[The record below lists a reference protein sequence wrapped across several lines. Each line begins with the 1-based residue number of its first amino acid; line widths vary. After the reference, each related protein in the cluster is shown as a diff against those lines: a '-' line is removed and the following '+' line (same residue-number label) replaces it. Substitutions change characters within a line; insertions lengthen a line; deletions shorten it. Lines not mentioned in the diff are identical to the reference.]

1 MPFDPKIQKLQAEL
15 SRLGLSPG
23 TLDGLVGRRTI
34 QAIDAFY
41 TQHELMRARRG
52 IGKIDLETVSDAVK
66 EAQEVTEGLTPQ
78 QFDKIYSKA
87 PDDYRKPLNDAMR
100 EGLITGARREM
111 FLAQL
116 GHESAGLKYMEEI
129 ASGEAYENRRDLG
142 NTHVG
147 DGKRFKGRGPIQLTG
162 RANYRRFGK
171 LLGLDLEGDPKVAAE
186 PEVGFRVAVMYW
198 TDRNLNALADAN
210 DYRQIT
216 RRINGGYNGWED
228 RCNWLKGVR
237 KYI

>member
-1 MPFDPKIQKLQAEL
+1 MSFDSKIQRLQTNL
-15 SRLGLSPG
+15 SRLGFSPG
-23 TLDGLVGRRTI
+23 SLDGLVGRRTI
-34 QAIDAFY
+34 QALDALY
-41 TQHELMRARRG
+41 THHELLRARQG
-52 IGKIDLETVSDAVK
+52 IGKADIEVVDDAVK
-66 EAQEVTEGLTPQ
+66 EAREAADGLTRS

-129 ASGEAYENRRDLG
+129 ASGEAYEGRRDLG
-142 NTHVG
+142 NLHIG

-171 LLGLDLEGDPKVAAE
+171 LLDLDLEGDPKVAAE
-186 PEVGFRVAVMYW
+186 PGVGFRVAVMYW
-198 TDRNLNALADAN
+198 TDHGLNALADAN

-216 RRINGGYNGWED
+216 RRINGGYNGWDD

-237 KYI
+237 KFI